1 VPGDDGPIISIR
13 DFSEIPEPHQSRSKY
28 REIVETVLAT
38 GAGREVVCRDRD
50 AGRVVYTGLMRSVER
65 IDAEDAVKVAF
76 RTNANGTVSVFIDR
90 TGPK

>member
-1 VPGDDGPIISIR
+1 
-13 DFSEIPEPHQSRSKY
+13 
-28 REIVETVLAT
+28 
-38 GAGREVVCRDRD
+38 
-50 AGRVVYTGLMRSVER
+50 VYTGLMRSVER